1 MTEQLLRTA
10 TGLFFRFASEAAWLS
25 AARDA
30 GFITTVRDDDGKEK
44 ECLQA
49 YTHAHAIDV
58 IGIITEGGEWDEED
72 NEIVPPT
79 ILDGFHV
86 NFIGDLPD
94 SWGAFEVKPEI
105 PVRVFA

>member
-1 MTEQLLRTA
+1 MTLELLRTT
-10 TGLFFRFASEAAWLS
+10 TGLFFRFASEAAWLA

-30 GFITTVRDDDGKEK
+30 GFMATVRDDDGNEK

-58 IGIITEGGEWDEED
+58 VGLIAEGGEWDEEGK
-72 NEIVPPT
+72 EIVAPT
-79 ILDGFHV
+79 TLDGFHV